1 MCLAKVF
8 INNWHGQPLLQDI
21 AHLQTDGNRVKLET
35 LFGEEKVVIG
45 RLAEIDFS
53 ASKILLQQGNTDSK
67 E

>member
-21 AHLQTDGNRVKLET
+21 AYLQTDGNRVKLET
-35 LFGEEKVVIG
+35 LFGEEKVVNG

-53 ASKILLQQGNTDSK
+53 ASKILLQQSNTDSK